1 MFQVLLVLAVCSEV
15 SGGRRRYSRR
25 KYGRKYQSHHH
36 HSPRHHH
43 KHHHTTEYYEPSYE
57 RTYEKEYKPT
67 YEEDVV
73 YEDELDYSEGDRV
86 VFDTGSRYGG
96 LDLAA
101 ALGLTGVGYVANSG
115 GALHIVGRR

>member
-1 MFQVLLVLAVCSEV
+1 MYET
-15 SGGRRRYSRR
+15 
-25 KYGRKYQSHHH
+25 K
-36 HSPRHHH
+36 
-43 KHHHTTEYYEPSYE
+43 YYEPE
-57 RTYEKEYKPT
+57 H
-67 YEEDVV
+67 EEEVL
-73 YEDELDYSEGDRV
+73 YEDELDYSDGDRV